1 MKKAIETLSG
11 SVEEKLAA
19 ISSAISAQTNTL
31 TEKLALIK
39 GAVDA
44 GLVGEDSTLSLVKK
58 AIEALNSTTA
68 TANEK
73 LEAIRSA
80 IDSPTSS
87 INVKLEAIKS
97 AVAQGVADVAAKQDL
112 IITALNSMSSYTFT
126 KDELLETADDH
137 LLVDA
142 AFWDANHDN
151 YEVARALKALLPLH
165 LSHRYKFYYKQDSGK
180 YPLSDYESTSFY
192 GPLWEEGKI
201 LKSILNPGEVILAA
215 DLATNSTAPVY
226 KDMSGHRCYY
236 LKKVHKSCTYV
247 FQVSIGAR
255 AKGKTLKVKSMS
267 ADDTME
273 QESDYIVYS
282 HKSEA
287 EKATTGVWGFKG
299 LKYDRN
305 AYPSNSVDF
314 LFVNAN

>member
-39 GAVDA
+39 GTVDA

-58 AIEALNSTTA
+58 AIEALNSTAA

-165 LSHRYKFYYKQDSGK
+165 LPHRYKFYYKQDSGK

-226 KDMSGHRCYY
+226 KDVSGHRCYY